1 MAVFLA
7 IDAGGTK
14 SDYVLANETTELAKV
29 RGGTIK
35 RMRAD
40 AATTAANLE
49 SALRELTALSG
60 ISMQSVECT
69 CVGTAGNTVA
79 LVTDWLRLSIGQ
91 QVSGKLLV
99 TGDVDIALD
108 AAFHGGPGVLV
119 LAGTGSNVAGRG
131 PGGKVMGAGGWGPAL
146 ADQGSGHR
154 IGLEALRA
162 AFLARDEGRETV
174 LRRTISDFW
183 QLGSEGTL
191 IEYANRIPAPDFSQ
205 LTHVVLAAAMAG
217 DEIAQSVLRHEGKEL
232 GYLVRL
238 MIRRIRAE
246 SPEGTPL
253 PAIAFAGSIMQNV
266 GPVRDALVDAVQQ
279 EFPSTGFLSGVIHPL
294 DGALW
299 RARRYLVP

>member
-14 SDYVLANETTELAKV
+14 SDYVLANETMELAKV

-40 AATTAANLE
+40 AATTAANLG

-162 AFLARDEGRETV
+162 AFLARDEGRETI

-246 SPEGTPL
+246 SPEETPL

-299 RARRYLVP
+299 RARRYLLS